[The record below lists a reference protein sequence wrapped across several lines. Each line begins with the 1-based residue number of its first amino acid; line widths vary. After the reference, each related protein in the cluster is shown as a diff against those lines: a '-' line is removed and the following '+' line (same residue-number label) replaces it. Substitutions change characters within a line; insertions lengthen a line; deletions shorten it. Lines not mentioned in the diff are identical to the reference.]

1 MSAAPTSAA
10 QTSARPAGLR
20 RSAEALA
27 ATLPPLLADAR
38 HLAATVQ
45 LGEHGRRRPGMGDEF
60 WQYRAAHA
68 GDEARAIDWRRSGR
82 ADAQFVREKEWQAAQ
97 SVHLW
102 VDDARSMEFTGDPRR
117 QAKADRARLL
127 ALAVAVLLIRA
138 GERVGLADGIA
149 PPRSGE
155 IQLLRLSE
163 ALTRPA
169 GASDYGAPE
178 ARAILPGSRALFLS
192 DFMGDPSGVEAAL
205 GLAADKGV
213 TGVLVQVLDPVEEA
227 FPFEG
232 RTIFE
237 SMGGTLSHE
246 TRKAGDL
253 RDRYRARLAE
263 RRARLMDLARKAGWL
278 FATHHTGDPAQGALL
293 WLYAALRKEG

>member
-1 MSAAPTSAA
+1 MSATVQS
-10 QTSARPAGLR
+10 SARPAGLR

-27 ATLPPLLADAR
+27 ATLPPLLAEAR

-45 LGEHGRRRPGMGDEF
+45 LGEHGRRRAGMGDEF

-68 GDEARAIDWRRSGR
+68 GDEARAIDRRRSAR
-82 ADAQFVREKEWQAAQ
+82 ADVQFVREKEWQAAQ

-102 VDDARSMEFTGDPRR
+102 VDDARSMEFTGDPKR

-127 ALAVAVLLIRA
+127 ALSLGVLLIRA

-155 IQLLRLSE
+155 VQLLRLSE
-163 ALTRPA
+163 AFTRPA
-169 GASDYGAPE
+169 GETDYGAPQ
-178 ARAILPGSRALFLS
+178 ARAMLAGSRAVFLS
-192 DFMGDPSGVEAAL
+192 DFMGDPAGVEGAL
-205 GLAADKGV
+205 AQAADKGV
-213 TGVLVQVLDPVEEA
+213 TGVLMQVLDPVEEA
-227 FPFEG
+227 FPFDG

-237 SMGGTLSHE
+237 SMGGTLIHE

-253 RDRYRARLAE
+253 RDRYRARLEE
-263 RRARLMDLARKAGWL
+263 RKERLRHLARTAGWL
-278 FATHHTGDPAQGALL
+278 FTTHHTGDPAQGALL
-293 WLYAALRKEG
+293 WLYAALRKGS

>member
-1 MSAAPTSAA
+1 MTAAA
-10 QTSARPAGLR
+10 QTGSARPAGLR
-20 RSAEALA
+20 RRAEALA
-27 ATLPPLLADAR
+27 SALPPLLAEAR
-38 HLAATVQ
+38 QMAATVQ
-45 LGEHGRRRPGMGDEF
+45 LGQHGRRRSGMGDEF

-82 ADAQFVREKEWQAAQ
+82 ADQQFVREKEWQAAQ

-102 VDDARSMEFTGDPRR
+102 VDDARSMEFTGDPGR

-127 ALAVAVLLIRA
+127 ALALAVLLIRA
-138 GERVGLADGIA
+138 GERVGLADGAA

-155 IQLLRLSE
+155 VQLLRLSE

-169 GASDYGAPE
+169 GEADYGAPE
-178 ARAILPGSRALFLS
+178 ARAILPGSRAVFIS
-192 DFMGDPSGVEAAL
+192 DFMGDPAGVEAAL

-213 TGVLVQVLDPVEEA
+213 AGVLMQVLDPVEEA
-227 FPFEG
+227 FPFDG

-253 RDRYRARLAE
+253 RERYRARLADRRE
-263 RRARLMDLARKAGWL
+263 RMSGLARKAGWL
-278 FATHHTGDPAQGALL
+278 FTTHHTGDPAAAALL
-293 WLYAALRKEG
+293 WLYGALRKDG